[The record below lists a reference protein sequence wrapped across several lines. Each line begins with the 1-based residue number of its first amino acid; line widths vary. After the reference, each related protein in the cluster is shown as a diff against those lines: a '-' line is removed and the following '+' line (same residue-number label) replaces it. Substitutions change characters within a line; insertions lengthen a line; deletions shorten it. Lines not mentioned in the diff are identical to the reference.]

1 MSENNNSS
9 KPSRS
14 QAINLYGVYNEELTR
29 MHALMQTYLQLPKD
43 PHGGYGSINRGY
55 QPHPSD
61 HMPVI
66 YQRIVELQNILI
78 AALQSHDPLI
88 QEKVAELALT
98 GTDEVKS
105 SNDEIP
111 F

>member
-1 MSENNNSS
+1 MSESN
-9 KPSRS
+9 KPNRN

-43 PHGGYGSINRGY
+43 PHGYGSINRGY

-98 GTDEVKS
+98 GTEEVLSK
-105 SNDEIP
+105 SNDDIP

>member
-1 MSENNNSS
+1 MSESNNQAN
-9 KPSRS
+9 KKT
-14 QAINLYGVYNEELTR
+14 AINLYGVYNEELNR

-98 GTDEVKS
+98 GTSDVKLS
-105 SNDEIP
+105 DDEIP